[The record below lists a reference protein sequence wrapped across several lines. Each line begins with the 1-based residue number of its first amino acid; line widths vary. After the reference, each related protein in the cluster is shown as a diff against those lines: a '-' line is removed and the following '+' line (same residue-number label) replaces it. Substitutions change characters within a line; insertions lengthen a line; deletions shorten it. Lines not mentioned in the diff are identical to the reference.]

1 MLLETRVGC
10 PASQGYQTHE
20 MSTTRK
26 FWTQTLVIFSIRN
39 MVSYGQAA
47 TLPGSREPTDFMRPS
62 QHLEPSGQRQDRK
75 HEEQKLL
82 TPPLPMSVWGL
93 LLIWGTNADFMYLMC
108 WLENHNFLL
117 NVNTFSVFS
126 SPFAHYR
133 KVSLMA
139 QRNPPAMQETWV
151 QSLGQEEPLEKE
163 IAMFPLQCS
172 QW

>member
-10 PASQGYQTHE
+10 PASQGYETHE
-20 MSTTRK
+20 KSTTRK

-82 TPPLPMSVWGL
+82 TPSSHECLRPPLDLRDKCRFYV
-93 LLIWGTNADFMYLMC
+93 
-108 WLENHNFLL
+108 L
-117 NVNTFSVFS
+117 NVLIGK
-126 SPFAHYR
+126 P
-133 KVSLMA
+133 
-139 QRNPPAMQETWV
+139 
-151 QSLGQEEPLEKE
+151 
-163 IAMFPLQCS
+163 
-172 QW
+172 